1 MFSLVAVLSTYSQSI
16 IRVDGTKTSI
26 DSLQNN
32 IIERMHAAKVTGL
45 CISVFNNNVPV
56 FTKAFGLANAPKNEP
71 LKTSSILSAASF
83 SKAVFAY
90 IVMKLVE
97 EKVIDLDT
105 PLANCTGPL

>member
-1 MFSLVAVLSTYSQSI
+1 
-16 IRVDGTKTSI
+16 
-26 DSLQNN
+26 
-32 IIERMHAAKVTGL
+32 MHAAEVTGL

-71 LKTSSILSAASF
+71 LKTTSILSAASF
-83 SKAVFAY
+83 SKAEFAY

-105 PLANCTGPL
+105 PLVSYIYINKDSFYKIKMLCILLQTFKNPIGEHYHL